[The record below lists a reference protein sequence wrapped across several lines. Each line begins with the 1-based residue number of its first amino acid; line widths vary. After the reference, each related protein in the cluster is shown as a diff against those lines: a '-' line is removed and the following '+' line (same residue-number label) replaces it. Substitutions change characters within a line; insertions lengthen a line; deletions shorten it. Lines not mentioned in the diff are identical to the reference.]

1 MLPFQTLEKDL
12 CKINRKYLGILA
24 LLTVLCYQLGRFTS
38 LLSVPTDSRVGK
50 EEGLGY
56 EEVVEQNKLQ

>member
-24 LLTVLCYQLGRFTS
+24 LLGNLGITRLVVLS
-38 LLSVPTDSRVGK
+38 SVPTDIRIGK
-50 EEGLGY
+50 EG
-56 EEVVEQNKLQ
+56 N